1 MEINLSSVGMEK
13 GRQYETIIT
22 TISLEGKRNAAPIG
36 VICTGKDSV
45 ICRIFKGSTTLE
57 NIISQKEFTVNIT
70 ENPQLFTLSTIDNL
84 PENYFDEN
92 NSIKN
97 IESYFKCE
105 VTDLI
110 EAVKRS
116 DPIKSN
122 SKAIVIKAKVTSL
135 VINKNIKAINRA
147 MGLLIETLVNFT
159 RMDMVGDE
167 QKEYYLGRFR
177 EAKRVINKV
186 GSKEEQ
192 KAIHEIKK
200 ELIKKGYSP

>member
-22 TISLEGKRNAAPIG
+22 TISIKGKRNAAPIG
-36 VICTGKDSV
+36 VICTGKD

-159 RMDMVGDE
+159 RIDMVGDE

>member
-22 TISLEGKRNAAPIG
+22 TISSKGKKNAAPIG
-36 VICTGKDSV
+36 VICTGKDTV

-57 NIISQKEFTVNIT
+57 NIISQKEFIVNIT
-70 ENPQLFTLSTIDNL
+70 ENPEFFTLATIDNI

-97 IESYFKCE
+97 VESYFKCE
-105 VTDLI
+105 VSELI
-110 EAVKRS
+110 EAVK
-116 DPIKSN
+116 KSN
-122 SKAIVIKAKVTSL
+122 PVQSDSEAIVIKAKVTSH

-159 RMDMVGDE
+159 RIDMVDSE

-192 KAIHEIKK
+192 NAIHEIKK
-200 ELIKKGYSP
+200 ELEKKGYSP

>member
-1 MEINLSSVGMEK
+1 MEINLSSVGMGK

-22 TISLEGKRNAAPIG
+22 TISSNGKKNAAPIG

-57 NIISQKEFTVNIT
+57 NIISQKEFIVNIT
-70 ENPQLFTLSTIDNL
+70 ENPEFFTLATIDNI
-84 PENYFDEN
+84 PENYFDKD

-97 IESYFKCE
+97 VESYFKCE

-116 DPIKSN
+116 DPVKSD
-122 SKAIVIKAKVTSL
+122 SEAIVIKAKVTSH

-159 RMDMVGDE
+159 RIDMVDDA

-192 KAIHEIKK
+192 NAIHKIKK
-200 ELIKKGYSP
+200 ELEKKGYSP

>member
-1 MEINLSSVGMEK
+1 MNINLSSVGMEK

-22 TISLEGKRNAAPIG
+22 TISSEGKKNAAPIG
-36 VICTGKDSV
+36 VICTGKDTV

-57 NIISQKEFTVNIT
+57 NIISQREFIVNIT
-70 ENPQLFTLSTIDNL
+70 ENPQLFTLATIDNI
-84 PENYFDEN
+84 PENNFDEN

-105 VTDLI
+105 VKDLI
-110 EAVKRS
+110 EAIKKS
-116 DPIKSN
+116 DPVKKDSE
-122 SKAIVIKAKVTSL
+122 AIVIKAKVTEH

-159 RMDMVGDE
+159 RIDIVDDK
-167 QKEYYLGRFR
+167 QKEYYLGRFQ

-192 KAIHEIKK
+192 KSINRIKK

>member
-22 TISLEGKRNAAPIG
+22 TNSPEGKRKAAPIG
-36 VICTGKDSV
+36 VICTGKDSI
-45 ICRIFKGSTTLE
+45 ICRIFKESTTLE

-105 VTDLI
+105 VSDLI

-135 VINKNIKAINRA
+135 VINKNIKAITRA

-159 RMDMVGDE
+159 RIDMVGDE

-177 EAKRVINKV
+177 EAKREINKV

>member
-13 GRQYETIIT
+13 GRQYETVIT
-22 TISLEGKRNAAPIG
+22 TLSPEGKRNAAPIG
-36 VICTGKDSV
+36 VICTGKDSI

-57 NIISQKEFTVNIT
+57 NIIT
-70 ENPQLFTLSTIDNL
+70 ENPELFTLSTIDNL
-84 PENYFDEN
+84 PETYFDEN

-116 DPIKSN
+116 DPIKSD
-122 SKAIVIKAKVTSL
+122 SKAIVIKAKVTSH

-159 RMDMVGDE
+159 RIDMVDE
-167 QKEYYLGRFR
+167 KQQEYYLGRFR

>member
-22 TISLEGKRNAAPIG
+22 TISLKGKRNAAPIG

-45 ICRIFKGSTTLE
+45 ICRIFKGSTTLK

-159 RMDMVGDE
+159 RIDMVGDE

-177 EAKRVINKV
+177 EAK
-186 GSKEEQ
+186 E
-192 KAIHEIKK
+192 
-200 ELIKKGYSP
+200 